1 MSETF
6 PSRREFAAAVALLG
20 VSSLSEGQPSKPD
33 DSTGEAMA
41 ALLRVRF
48 GKHLTDEQLKALQG
62 NLHAMRLTA
71 ERMKRVKLSNADEP
85 AFTFSADVP

>member
-6 PSRREFAAAVALLG
+6 PSRREFAAAALLAVAG
-20 VSSLSEGQPSKPD
+20 VADAQPPKPD
-33 DSTGEAMA
+33 DPTADATTAM
-41 ALLRVRF
+41 LRARF

-62 NLHAMRLTA
+62 NLLGMLLTA
-71 ERMKRVKLSNADEP
+71 ERMKRVKLTNADEP